1 MKLILSISL
10 VFVMTCSLS
19 AQQSQ
24 QYVIGAQGGSAKSDA
39 IQLEWTLGEP
49 AIQTVATPNG
59 MLTEGFHQPVLT
71 VEKINDSAVQIPA
84 TYVGTNTLS
93 ARVFPNPTS
102 GMLNVKLEG
111 NLAQKVQLVL
121 YDITGQPLQQR
132 SMFDTDALDLDL
144 SALPSGV
151 YNLRL
156 RTDDG
161 SYNEFFRVV
170 KQR

>member
-71 VEKINDSAVQIPA
+71 VEKVNEGTIIPSANVAPSL
-84 TYVGTNTLS
+84 LS